1 MQVNVDKCECMHFSL
16 DPKEAKWKPN
26 LMFKSQNIL
35 VNPHPK
41 FLGIKFDRTLSFK
54 AHTKSLIKKLT
65 KRLNVLRSLAGR
77 DWGMSKED
85 LRTVFTTFISSA
97 IEYCG
102 TAYLP
107 SMQKSVMNKLQVI
120 QNTAARII
128 TGCCRSTP
136 IDLLNAEAGLTPITV
151 KTDILAATAY
161 DKSLRMPDDNP
172 IKAPA
177 EGKTKTRLKTQQSWR
192 ERGKAL
198 HAKTRLVDHSKEKQV
213 NIGLVPPWT
222 VRRNVTISDQL
233 TSQTSRRDPK
243 VKRNKIANDTINSL
257 PAPDV
262 QIWTDGS
269 AKNGNEDGGSGVLI
283 FGKEMGENYIL
294 APAGKLTSSYRA
306 EQIAVETGLKWMQLN
321 IEFV

>member
-1 MQVNVDKCECMHFSL
+1 M
-16 DPKEAKWKPN
+16 
-26 LMFKSQNIL
+26 
-35 VNPHPK
+35 
-41 FLGIKFDRTLSFK
+41 
-54 AHTKSLIKKLT
+54 
-65 KRLNVLRSLAGR
+65 
-77 DWGMSKED
+77 
-85 LRTVFTTFISSA
+85 
-97 IEYCG
+97 
-102 TAYLP
+102 
-107 SMQKSVMNKLQVI
+107 
-120 QNTAARII
+120 
-128 TGCCRSTP
+128 
-136 IDLLNAEAGLTPITV
+136 

-222 VRRNVTISDQL
+222 VRKNVTISDQL

-243 VKRNKIANDTINSL
+243 EKRNKIANDTINSL

-306 EQIAVETGLKWMQLN
+306 EQIAFKTGLEWMQLN
-321 IEFV
+321 TEFVEGKRIHIFSELNISTNSKKDRK